1 MNAASKARAMPVHRV
16 TCALAAASILLGSAS
31 ARAEP
36 VSFALSTGQYGL
48 RKEIPHALGIEME
61 VRPPLRWTVLR
72 PVAGL
77 LTTTG
82 GTAFLYSGVA
92 IEIPLPGG
100 LRLTPGFAPGVV
112 LARGDGDLGSRLEFR
127 SSLELSFAPAE
138 TMRRSVGPSG
148 RKSRVAA
155 DAPRSRVTSRAGVDT
170 VPSRMP
176 FARHGCRVQPRLP
189 ILPRR

>member
-1 MNAASKARAMPVHRV
+1 MNAASKARAMPEHRV
-16 TCALAAASILLGSAS
+16 TWALAAALILLGSAS
-31 ARAEP
+31 ARGEP

-138 TMRRSVGPSG
+138 TVRFGIGFSHISNAHLADHNPGVEVVTF
-148 RKSRVAA
+148 KVAV
-155 DAPRSRVTSRAGVDT
+155 PAGD
-170 VPSRMP
+170 
-176 FARHGCRVQPRLP
+176 
-189 ILPRR
+189 